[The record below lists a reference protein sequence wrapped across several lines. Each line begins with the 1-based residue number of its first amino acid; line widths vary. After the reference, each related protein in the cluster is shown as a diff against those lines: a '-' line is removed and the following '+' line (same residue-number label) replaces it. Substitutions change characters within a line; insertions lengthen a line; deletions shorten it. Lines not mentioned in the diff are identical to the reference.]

1 MEYLIGSIILS
12 VGLMGYAIW
21 WDLYKSKQVTVP
33 IIFDQKKYDRI
44 NRGLDKHIAK
54 MWELSERKK

>member
-1 MEYLIGSIILS
+1 MEYLIGSIILI
-12 VGLMGYAIW
+12 VGLIGYSIW

-44 NRGLDKHIAK
+44 QRGLDSHLAK
-54 MWELSERKK
+54 MNELAKGKK